1 MRRIVLG
8 GVLLIAATQMTA
20 QTVLAQTATKQPV
33 SVSYQNL
40 THCYP
45 ELVSDSLSFKVDL
58 TRLKDLIDEKFITS
72 NSQLRQRKI
81 QYVDVNGQMMNL
93 ILRMKQISTKK
104 IKTELSLQKV
114 DEKGVV
120 TDIRLTENQRVNPKQ
135 EVINGFLV
143 GATVKSDHSSY
154 FDTKLNGVS
163 LVYTKNFK
171 EVEELDLIDKPKKR
185 SVQCEQQKD
194 LGIICTCSKK

>member
-1 MRRIVLG
+1 MRGIVLG
-8 GVLLIAATQMTA
+8 GVLLIAAAQMTA
-20 QTVLAQTATKQPV
+20 QSVAAQTVVKQPV

-40 THCYP
+40 VQCFP
-45 ELVSDSLSFKVDL
+45 ELTSDSLSFKVDL
-58 TRLKDLIDEKFITS
+58 TRLKELIDEKFITS

-81 QYVDVNGQMMNL
+81 QFVDVNGQTMNL

-104 IKTELSLQKV
+104 TKTELSLQKV
-114 DEKGVV
+114 DAKGVV

-154 FDTKLNGVS
+154 YDTKLNGVS

-185 SVQCEQQKD
+185 SVQCEHQKD